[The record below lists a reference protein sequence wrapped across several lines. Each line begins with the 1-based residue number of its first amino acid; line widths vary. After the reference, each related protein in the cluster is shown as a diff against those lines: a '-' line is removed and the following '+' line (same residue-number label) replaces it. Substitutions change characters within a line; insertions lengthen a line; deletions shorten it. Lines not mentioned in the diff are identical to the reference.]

1 MTTKPES
8 SKKQTVVHLITY
20 CVLAFLPLC
29 VFTPIVNSV
38 CGELMFS
45 EKASEKTL
53 IIAQAYGTLCMLAPA
68 LAHLLTRVV
77 TNEEFKGLMLFP
89 NIKGNVKYYVAS
101 VGVKLLESVVL
112 LVLFWLIFLDG
123 ENVFDIGEGGT
134 GIAAILTQ
142 LAFSVIVFLPAF
154 GEEWGWRGYM
164 MPKLMELM
172 PKPAAVIVGGIIW
185 GLWHAPLTVSGHNF
199 GTEYPGFPFVGIAL
213 MCVLCIVMNAFLTL
227 LTERTGTI
235 YPASFAHMVNNN
247 CSPIVLIGT
256 LMTEDAF
263 TKLSKIP
270 SAELFGIEIAVI
282 GITGI
287 ISFLLIIKKPRKT
300 IENSK

>member
-1 MTTKPES
+1 MTTKPEN
-8 SKKQTVVHLITY
+8 SKKQTVVRLITY

-89 NIKGNVKYYVAS
+89 NFKGNIKYYVAS

-112 LVLFWLIFLDG
+112 VVLFWLIFLDG

-142 LAFSVIVFLPAF
+142 LAFSAIVFFPAF

-172 PKPAAVIVGGIIW
+172 PKPAAVIVGGVIW

-247 CSPIVLIGT
+247 CSPFILLTTLTLEGT
-256 LMTEDAF
+256 MEKISSF
-263 TKLSKIP
+263 SNVKLF
-270 SAELFGIEIAVI
+270 LIEISVLSV
-282 GITGI
+282 TGI
-287 ISFLLIIKKPRKT
+287 VSFILLIKKPRKAL
-300 IENSK
+300 ENSK